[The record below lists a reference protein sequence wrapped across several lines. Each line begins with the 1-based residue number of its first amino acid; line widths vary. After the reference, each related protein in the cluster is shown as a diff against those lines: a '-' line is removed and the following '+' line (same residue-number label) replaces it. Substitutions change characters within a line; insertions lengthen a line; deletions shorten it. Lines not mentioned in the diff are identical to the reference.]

1 MSNLLESQLLNERQH
16 INDSADNDITS
27 SSTSSSAAVVCMERI
42 ERSLAEIERLVNSC
56 ELMAKEIKSD
66 ARQILAL
73 CDLTP
78 SQRQQDQRQLC
89 NFSGN
94 SSGGR
99 MRRRW
104 ASNST
109 CKCQSSAG
117 DEVMKPSHAP
127 EPTLSMEE
135 DSLTRWSATS
145 PVIDGGSAGDEADC
159 AGAITGC
166 SGRLSELFENV
177 KHQRAHSAP
186 EQSFTCDR
194 QEVWK
199 CDKQQRISDTV
210 GENVDNCGSEPDSQ
224 GDAVLRDSIKI
235 ETDLNSNILVDSKS
249 LEIKN
254 RNNSTSVNT
263 DLALPRDGAVICSRT
278 LTDSSEGCNHSYLL
292 MQGSPKSHVNTLP
305 NEEGSSVSKTDNQIE
320 VQCSQAS
327 ELLSEEEGSCSKP
340 DTRTKESVN
349 QSESESNRTVS
360 ASPETVIDES
370 TRTEHQT
377 ATRSASSHLTSSKS
391 DTALTEPHDVT
402 SVCFY
407 IGKEDNSN
415 KEDNSRG
422 AENSSEL
429 SSPDASGASVS
440 KLTANNNIPKQE
452 SSYSFSELL
461 DTVPST
467 LPSQL
472 MSASTS
478 NQQRK
483 IKIFGNPRNRRTSEP
498 EVIISSDVLTPN
510 KSSPALTAAN
520 KGDKPYFSSSSSPS
534 AAENGG
540 DISVDVASATSKDIK
555 KPYMRSQSDMTAV
568 KLSSALAASAG
579 FGGDSAA
586 VSHKCLMLLFIILLL
601 LCLVSMCLISICLV
615 FLCLVFMCFCV

>member
-78 SQRQQDQRQLC
+78 SQLQQDQRQQR

-94 SSGGR
+94 GSGGH

-104 ASNST
+104 ASDTT
-109 CKCQSSAG
+109 CKCQRSAG
-117 DEVMKPSHAP
+117 DEVMKSSHAA
-127 EPTLSMEE
+127 EPPLSGVD
-135 DSLTRWSATS
+135 DSLTRWSS
-145 PVIDGGSAGDEADC
+145 LDGGSAGDEADC

-166 SGRLSELFENV
+166 CGRLSESSENV

-186 EQSFTCDR
+186 EQSFTCD
-194 QEVWK
+194 QQDVWK
-199 CDKQQRISDTV
+199 CDKQQRISNTV

-224 GDAVLRDSIKI
+224 GDAALRDSIKI
-235 ETDLNSNILVDSKS
+235 ETDLNSNIVVGLKS

-254 RNNSTSVNT
+254 RNNSTSVNR
-263 DLALPRDGAVICSRT
+263 DMALPGDGAVICSRT

-292 MQGSPKSHVNTLP
+292 TQGSPKSHVSTLP
-305 NEEGSSVSKTDNQIE
+305 NEEGSSVWKTDNQIE
-320 VQCSQAS
+320 VQRSRAS
-327 ELLSEEEGSCSKP
+327 VLLSEEESSCSKP
-340 DTRTKESVN
+340 DTRTQKSVN
-349 QSESESNRTVS
+349 QSELESNRTVS
-360 ASPETVIDES
+360 ASSETVIDGS

-377 ATRSASSHLTSSKS
+377 DTRSASSHLTSSKS
-391 DTALTEPHDVT
+391 DTALTELPDVT
-402 SVCFY
+402 TVNIY

-415 KEDNSRG
+415 KEDKSRG

-440 KLTANNNIPKQE
+440 KLAANNNIWKQE

-472 MSASTS
+472 MSASIS
-478 NQQRK
+478 NQQRN
-483 IKIFGNPRNRRTSEP
+483 I
-498 EVIISSDVLTPN
+498 
-510 KSSPALTAAN
+510 
-520 KGDKPYFSSSSSPS
+520 
-534 AAENGG
+534 
-540 DISVDVASATSKDIK
+540 
-555 KPYMRSQSDMTAV
+555 
-568 KLSSALAASAG
+568 
-579 FGGDSAA
+579 
-586 VSHKCLMLLFIILLL
+586 
-601 LCLVSMCLISICLV
+601 
-615 FLCLVFMCFCV
+615 

>member
-78 SQRQQDQRQLC
+78 PQRQQDQRQLY

-94 SSGGR
+94 GGGH
-99 MRRRW
+99 MSRRW
-104 ASNST
+104 ASDTT
-109 CKCQSSAG
+109 CKCQRSAG
-117 DEVMKPSHAP
+117 DEVMKSPHAA
-127 EPTLSMEE
+127 EPTLSGGD

-145 PVIDGGSAGDEADC
+145 PVIDSGSAGDEADC

-166 SGRLSELFENV
+166 CGRLPESSENV

-186 EQSFTCDR
+186 EQSFTSDQ

-199 CDKQQRISDTV
+199 CDKQQRTSDTV
-210 GENVDNCGSEPDSQ
+210 GENVDNCRSEPDSQ

-235 ETDLNSNILVDSKS
+235 ETDLNSNIVVDLKS

-254 RNNSTSVNT
+254 RNNSASVDT
-263 DLALPRDGAVICSRT
+263 DMALPGDGAVICSRT

-320 VQCSQAS
+320 VQRSQAS
-327 ELLSEEEGSCSKP
+327 ELLSDTRTEH

-360 ASPETVIDES
+360 ASPETIIDGS
-370 TRTEHQT
+370 TRTEHQKDT
-377 ATRSASSHLTSSKS
+377 CSASSHLTSSKS
-391 DTALTEPHDVT
+391 DTALTEPHNVT
-402 SVCFY
+402 SVSFY
-407 IGKEDNSN
+407 IAKEDNSN

-429 SSPDASGASVS
+429 PSPDASGASAS
-440 KLTANNNIPKQE
+440 KLTTNNNIPKQE

-461 DTVPST
+461 DTVPSI

-498 EVIISSDVLTPN
+498 EVIISSDMLTPN
-510 KSSPALTAAN
+510 KSSPALTTAN
-520 KGDKPYFSSSSSPS
+520 KGDKPYFSASSSPS

-540 DISVDVASATSKDIK
+540 DSSVDVASATCKDIK

-579 FGGDSAA
+579 FGADPAA
-586 VSHKCLMLLFIILLL
+586 VSHKCLMLLFIILL
-601 LCLVSMCLISICLV
+601 
-615 FLCLVFMCFCV
+615 